1 MPDTRVWDGVDPG
14 NEGDF
19 GVAGNFSGDTAPV
32 AGDTIVF
39 NHTSSQSV
47 TSNKGACSFAYPTH
61 AVA

>member
-19 GVAGNFSGDTAPV
+19 GVAGNFS
-32 AGDTIVF
+32 GDTIVF